1 MRTPLH
7 RPHRQETPAGTA
19 PPSLGGP
26 NPTPAAHQG
35 AAAAVRPPG
44 RAARTGHAKKIV
56 CVGGGPAG
64 LYFAIAAKRR
74 DAGLDIT
81 VIERDPPG
89 ATYGWG
95 VGYGDDLLDHL
106 YCNDP
111 DSAQAVR
118 AASALWQDQEVRLGE
133 ETAYLG
139 RYGFS
144 IARATLLD
152 ILTRRATELGVD
164 VQHRRT
170 VEDLAELA
178 DADLIVACDGA
189 NSRVRQLHGDHF
201 STRLQ
206 VGRNPYMWLGTDKV
220 FPRFTFAFEPTPAG
234 WVWFYAYPSSAGIS
248 TCVIECAPET
258 WRGLGL
264 DALDS
269 ADGVRLLEQIFASA
283 LDGHALLG
291 RSRGEPARWQHF
303 TEVRNA
309 TWYHDNVVLLG
320 DAAHTTH
327 YTLGSGTRLALL
339 DAIELAHSLYTQAEL
354 PAALHAY
361 DGRRRAA
368 LHPVQAAA
376 RTSMAWF
383 EHLDR
388 HLEQDLV
395 AFAYAMSV
403 RQGVQPPWRYQ
414 LHRATQVP
422 VLRRVRRE
430 VNGGL
435 RRYLAL
441 RRGETAL
448 GTGSATRRVTTT
460 AALAAPA
467 AAPAVTDPMRQPQ
480 QPGNTELVE
489 P

>member
-1 MRTPLH
+1 
-7 RPHRQETPAGTA
+7 
-19 PPSLGGP
+19 
-26 NPTPAAHQG
+26 
-35 AAAAVRPPG
+35 
-44 RAARTGHAKKIV
+44 
-56 CVGGGPAG
+56 

-95 VGYGDDLLDHL
+95 VGYGDDLLDQL
-106 YCNDP
+106 YRNDP

-118 AASALWQDQEVRLGE
+118 EASALWQDQEVRRGDR
-133 ETAYLG
+133 TAYLG
-139 RYGFS
+139 HYGYS
-144 IARATLLD
+144 IARASLLD
-152 ILTRRATELGVD
+152 ILARRAIELGVD
-164 VQHRRT
+164 VQHRRK
-170 VEDLAELA
+170 VDDLAELA

-189 NSRVRQLHGDHF
+189 GSRVRQLHGDHF
-201 STRLQ
+201 GTRLKT
-206 VGRNPYMWLGTDKV
+206 GRNPYIWLGTDKV
-220 FPRFTFAFEPTPAG
+220 FPRFTFAFEQTPAG
-234 WVWFYAYPSSAGIS
+234 WIWFYAYPSSTDMS
-248 TCVIECAPET
+248 TCVVECSPKT

-264 DALDS
+264 DTLDT

-291 RSRGEPARWQHF
+291 QSRGEPARWQHF

-339 DAIELAHSLYTQAEL
+339 DAIELAHSLYTQTEL
-354 PAALHAY
+354 PAALAAY
-361 DGRRRAA
+361 DKRRRAA

-383 EHLDR
+383 EHLDH
-388 HLEQDLV
+388 HLRQNPVD
-395 AFAYAMSV
+395 FAYAMSV
-403 RQGVQPPWRYQ
+403 RQGAQAPWRYQ

-422 VLRRVRRE
+422 VLRRLRRE
-430 VNGGL
+430 ANRAV

-441 RRGETAL
+441 RRGERVL
-448 GTGSATRRVTTT
+448 GAGGATGRATT
-460 AALAAPA
+460 PA
-467 AAPAVTDPMRQPQ
+467 
-480 QPGNTELVE
+480 E

>member
-1 MRTPLH
+1 MRPLLQG
-7 RPHRQETPAGTA
+7 PDRQGTPAGTVL
-19 PPSLGGP
+19 PPLGGP
-26 NPTPAAHQG
+26 NPTPTAHQG
-35 AAAAVRPPG
+35 AAAAMRPPG
-44 RAARTGHAKKIV
+44 RAAGTAHAMKIV
-56 CVGGGPAG
+56 CVGGGPGA

-74 DAGLDIT
+74 DAGHDIT

-95 VGYGDDLLDHL
+95 VGYGNDLLDHL
-106 YCNDP
+106 YRNDP

-118 AASALWQDQEVRLGE
+118 AASALWQDQEVRRGKQ
-133 ETAYLG
+133 TAYLG
-139 RYGFS
+139 RYGYS
-144 IARATLLD
+144 IARAALLD
-152 ILTRRATELGVD
+152 ILTRRATELGVG
-164 VQHRRT
+164 VQHRRKID
-170 VEDLAELA
+170 DLAELA

-201 STRLQ
+201 GTRLE
-206 VGRNPYMWLGTDKV
+206 VGRNPYIWLGTDKV

-234 WVWFYAYPSSAGIS
+234 WIWFYAYPSSAEIS
-248 TCVIECAPET
+248 TCVVECAPET

-264 DALDS
+264 DTLDT

-291 RSRGEPARWQHF
+291 QSRGEPARWQHF

-309 TWYHDNVVLLG
+309 TWCHDNVVLLG

-339 DAIELAHSLYTQAEL
+339 DAIELAHSLYTAAEL
-354 PAALHAY
+354 PAALQVY
-361 DGRRRAA
+361 DKRRRAA

-383 EHLDR
+383 EHLD
-388 HLEQDLV
+388 HYLEQDLV
-395 AFAYAMSV
+395 DFAYAMSV
-403 RQGVQPPWRYQ
+403 RQGAQAPWHYQ

-430 VNGGL
+430 AGRGL

-448 GTGSATRRVTTT
+448 GMGSATRRATTT

-467 AAPAVTDPMRQPQ
+467 GHQ
-480 QPGNTELVE
+480 Q
-489 P
+489 